1 MTDATTGTR
10 TARASKFTS
19 LEAGRAFAALIVV
32 LFHCNETG
40 VEPKYFGHE
49 VLPFFRGGYSGV
61 EFFFVLS
68 GFVMVVAHR
77 KDLSTGRGVGRFLW
91 KRFQRLYPT
100 LWAVVVPLVV
110 VMLVGPTLRWADS
123 LSAGDV
129 VASLTAAPFPH
140 ERVLSVEWT
149 LRYEVV
155 FYLLFAMTI
164 RWRRLTLLL
173 WLVWCVVG
181 VTSLW
186 FAPHGILSF
195 VVAPYPLIFVAGMI
209 VGLAFERIPARV
221 AIASLTIGS
230 AVYLAWLAHL
240 AASAVKP
247 DKLSIDALGFGVGAA
262 LIVAGLAILERSG
275 KIAAPRILCFLGAA
289 SYSIYLVHYPAMS
302 VLMKLAMKLR
312 AMGTPDYAAITLVLL
327 TAVGAGV
334 MCHLVVEKPLL
345 KATRRLGDWY
355 SERRRIGSPVVVG
368 IPLARAR
375 VTILAHGLGFAL
387 REPVPPFLRAGPRGG
402 PM

>member
-1 MTDATTGTR
+1 MGLSRARTATDATSGM
-10 TARASKFTS
+10 RAVRAPKFTS
-19 LEAGRAFAALIVV
+19 LEAGRAFAALLVV

-77 KDLSTGRGVGRFLW
+77 NELATRSGTGRFLW

-110 VMLVGPTLRWADS
+110 LMLVVPALRWAGS
-123 LSAGDV
+123 FSVGDV
-129 VASLTAAPFPH
+129 VAALTVAPFPH

-164 RWRRLTLLL
+164 RWRRPALVLWLL
-173 WLVWCVVG
+173 WCIVG
-181 VTSLW
+181 ATSPW
-186 FAPHGILSF
+186 FAPPGMLGL

-209 VGLAFERIPARV
+209 VGLAFERIPARMAV
-221 AIASLTIGS
+221 ALLTIGCAS
-230 AVYLAWLAHL
+230 YLAWLAHL
-240 AASAVKP
+240 AASPVKP
-247 DKLSIDALGFGVGAA
+247 DKLPIDALGFGVGAA
-262 LIVAGLAILERSG
+262 LILAGLATLEHLG

-302 VLMKLAMKLR
+302 VLMKIAIKLR
-312 AMGTPDYAAITLVLL
+312 AMGTPDFAAIAFVLV

-345 KATRRLGDWY
+345 TATRRLGDWY
-355 SERRRIGSPVVVG
+355 SQRRRIGSP
-368 IPLARAR
+368 
-375 VTILAHGLGFAL
+375 T
-387 REPVPPFLRAGPRGG
+387 
-402 PM
+402 